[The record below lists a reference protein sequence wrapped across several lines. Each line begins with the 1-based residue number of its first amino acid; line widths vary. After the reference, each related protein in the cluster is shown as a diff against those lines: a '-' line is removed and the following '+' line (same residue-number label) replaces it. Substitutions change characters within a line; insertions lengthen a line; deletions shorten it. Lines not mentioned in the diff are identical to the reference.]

1 MISLYELKYFEIR
14 IHIKKHQ
21 LQYRSRTLSVLY
33 SHMICAGGISIAHT
47 LTYIYPG
54 GYAFI
59 DKLFT
64 RFD

>member
-1 MISLYELKYFEIR
+1 
-14 IHIKKHQ
+14 
-21 LQYRSRTLSVLY
+21 
-33 SHMICAGGISIAHT
+33 MICAGGISIAHT

-59 DKLFT
+59 DKLLT